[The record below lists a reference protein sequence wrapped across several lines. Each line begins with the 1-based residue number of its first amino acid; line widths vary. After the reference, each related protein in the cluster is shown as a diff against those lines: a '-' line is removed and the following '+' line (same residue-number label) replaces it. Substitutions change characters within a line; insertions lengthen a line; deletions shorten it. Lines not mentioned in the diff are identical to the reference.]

1 MTTHENNDL
10 EELGL
15 AKLFLHRDATIRNI
29 KFWMQTVDKIPIC
42 EQMLVYCGSEL
53 KHDHYPLWYYNI
65 KDHNVIRMDYRT
77 LLLRIQL
84 LDMEEIGLKVCRTD
98 TIDKIKVRVWH
109 KMVERDGRNY
119 CISIDALCLMQGDM
133 NLEGNKMV
141 KDYKISDGDKM
152 EVLRV
157 FAALFNAP

>member
-1 MTTHENNDL
+1 MES
-10 EELGL
+10 
-15 AKLFLHRDATIRNI
+15 
-29 KFWMQTVDKIPIC
+29 VDKIPIC

-53 KHDHYPLWYYNI
+53 KHDHYPLWYNI
-65 KDHNVIRMDYRT
+65 KDGNVIRMDYRT

-84 LDMEEIGLKVCRTD
+84 LDMEEIGLKVYRTD

>member
-1 MTTHENNDL
+1 
-10 EELGL
+10 
-15 AKLFLHRDATIRNI
+15 
-29 KFWMQTVDKIPIC
+29 
-42 EQMLVYCGSEL
+42 
-53 KHDHYPLWYYNI
+53 
-65 KDHNVIRMDYRT
+65 MD
-77 LLLRIQL
+77 
-84 LDMEEIGLKVCRTD
+84 EIGLEVWRTD

-119 CISIDALCLMQGDM
+119 CMSIDALCLMQGDM

-157 FAALFNAP
+157 FATLFNAP